1 MPWRTRGAAAGA
13 AASAR
18 HRLTAT
24 LGVPDVGGDEVPGS
38 GEHLLPLANIQARE
52 LAGAAFP
59 AESGSP
65 TEASPLEAR
74 YRWRTTRRVG
84 LLVAVPVVLF
94 LAWLIWQ
101 GFASQPIVLPLG
113 DVSEAPGRNTEEG
126 QPESSHQGEPN
137 QAGAAKPL
145 VVHIAGAVS
154 KPGIVQLPAGSRVFE
169 AISAAGGPLGS
180 ADLNLL
186 NLAEPV
192 QDGTKIQ
199 VPHQGE
205 VLSGAQSPDSTGT
218 SNGKPDGSGIGTG
231 SQGSS
236 GGSGKKVNLNT
247 ASLEELG
254 TLPRVGP
261 VLAQRIID
269 WRKEQGP
276 FKSVEELDAV
286 EGVGPKMLESLL
298 PLVVV

>member
-1 MPWRTRGAAAGA
+1 M
-13 AASAR
+13 SAR

-24 LGVPDVGGDEVPGS
+24 LGVPDEGGDEVRGS
-38 GEHLLPLANIQARE
+38 GEPLLPLANLQGGE
-52 LAGAAFP
+52 SAGAAFP
-59 AESGSP
+59 AEPGSP
-65 TEASPLEAR
+65 TEASLREAR
-74 YRWRTTRRVG
+74 YRWRTTRRAG
-84 LLVAVPVVLF
+84 LLVAMPVVLF

-101 GFASQPIVLPLG
+101 GFASQPIVVPVG
-113 DVSEAPGRNTEEG
+113 DVSEGPGQNTGKKG
-126 QPESSHQGEPN
+126 QPESTHQGEPN
-137 QAGAAKPL
+137 QAGAAKAL
-145 VVHIAGAVS
+145 VVHVAGAVS

-169 AISAAGGPLGS
+169 AISAAGGALGS

-186 NLAEPV
+186 NLAESV

-205 VLSGAQSPDSTGT
+205 VLSGAQGPDGTGT
-218 SNGKPDGSGIGTG
+218 SNGTETSNGTG
-231 SQGSS
+231 TSNGNPDSSS

-286 EGVGPKMLESLL
+286 EGVGPRMLESLL

>member
-1 MPWRTRGAAAGA
+1 M

-24 LGVPDVGGDEVPGS
+24 LGVPDGGGDEVPGS
-38 GEHLLPLANIQARE
+38 GEPLLPLANIQGRE
-52 LAGAAFP
+52 PAGGAFP

-101 GFASQPIVLPLG
+101 GFASQPIVVPLG
-113 DVSEAPGRNTEEG
+113 DVSEGRGQDNGKEG

-137 QAGAAKPL
+137 QAGAGKPL
-145 VVHIAGAVS
+145 VVHVAGAVS

-169 AISAAGGPLGS
+169 AISAAGGALGS

-205 VLSGAQSPDSTGT
+205 VLSGAQDPDSTGT
-218 SNGKPDGSGIGTG
+218 SNSTGTNGKPDGSGSGTG